1 MGKMMT
7 GYWKTGENCFRYG
20 REEKLKRFIP
30 LLVPATAAAATII
43 VLLPEEET
51 FAEFK

>member
-1 MGKMMT
+1 MGKMLT
-7 GYWKTGENCFRYG
+7 GYWKTGENCFKYG
-20 REEKLKRFIP
+20 RKEKLKQFIP
-30 LLVPATAAAATII
+30 LLVPAAAAATII